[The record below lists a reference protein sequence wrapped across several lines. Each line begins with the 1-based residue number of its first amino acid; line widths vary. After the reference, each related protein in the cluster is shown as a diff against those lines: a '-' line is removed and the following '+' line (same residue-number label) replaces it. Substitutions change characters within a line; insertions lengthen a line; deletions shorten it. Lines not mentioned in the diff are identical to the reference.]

1 MSIFASY
8 VTRIVPLPFDEP
20 HEVTIQKLSGKAL
33 QAARQAQIAASMDF
47 VKAIGGAA
55 FGRELAAVGDS
66 AALVAQ
72 AQADPARQYD
82 RPTVLAK
89 GVTAWAYPDPP
100 TPARLD
106 DLDEQAAD
114 FLFHAILDLTLP
126 NGAGKKNNKS
136 QNCIPAWRGACPCP
150 RRL

>member
-55 FGRELAAVGDS
+55 FGRELAAVGES
-66 AALVAQ
+66 AALVAE
-72 AQADPARQYD
+72 AQADPTRQYD
-82 RPTVLAK
+82 RPTILAK
-89 GVTAWAYPDPP
+89 GVKAWTYPEPP
-100 TPARLD
+100 SPAQLD

-126 NGAGKKNNKS
+126 NGGKKNS
-136 QNCIPAWRGACPCP
+136 SS
-150 RRL
+150 